1 MVHFAV
7 LLKLTQH
14 FKSTM
19 KVNAKALSCVRLCD
33 PWTVA
38 YKAPPSMGFSRQ
50 EYWSGLSFPAPG
62 DLPDPGIEP
71 GSPTLQADALPS
83 EPHELYSNSN
93 LNTLA
98 VRTEA
103 RRQLVET
110 LYFRMPPEKWINT
123 QQWQKEKHKKF
134 SG

>member
-1 MVHFAV
+1 MSKSGTASIDSVHVVSHIRLCNPMDYSRQA
-7 LLKLTQH
+7 
-14 FKSTM
+14 
-19 KVNAKALSCVRLCD
+19 ALSV
-33 PWTVA
+33 
-38 YKAPPSMGFSRQ
+38 GFFRQ